1 MANIYWDGSPNY
13 TSGNDGIAYFFPH
26 WTVGGFAGSVAT
38 LKNPSRQASAHYV
51 IEGNKAAQLVSE
63 NDTAWHCDNWFYN
76 RRSLSYELVGWP
88 GNPPSKATLDTC
100 ARLMAKASQNYFKGA
115 KLVLGQ
121 NVMLHKM
128 VSATSCPGETDI
140 TYLIAKANEILGKGT
155 AASPTTPQ
163 PTPAPSKQLLD
174 VDGSWGPATTR
185 AVQKAL
191 CTYQDGIVSGQYYQD
206 IGSSPGLHRSSWQL
220 GTCGSD
226 MVAAL
231 QRKTGANPDRYF
243 GRKSILALQ
252 KYLGTTQDGVIS
264 MPSQAVMALQ
274 RRINQGKF

>member
-1 MANIYWDGSPNY
+1 MATVEQFINKAASQIGNNGTTYNMWYWGYIQPAWCAAFQSWVANQIGLSGFKSAAVSGIYAALPK
-13 TSGNDGIAYFFPH
+13 
-26 WTVGGFAGSVAT
+26 VAT
-38 LKNPSRQASAHYV
+38 RSLNNVKRGDLVCFNWDNRSATNWMDHIGVVEWVNPANGTFGT
-51 IEGNKAAQLVSE
+51 IEGNTDGGICKRCTRSISAGYFTAFVRPAYTDAQ
-63 NDTAWHCDNWFYN
+63 TIII
-76 RRSLSYELVGWP
+76 
-88 GNPPSKATLDTC
+88 PPNSNIVIPK
-100 ARLMAKASQNYFKGA
+100 
-115 KLVLGQ
+115 
-121 NVMLHKM
+121 
-128 VSATSCPGETDI
+128 
-140 TYLIAKANEILGKGT
+140 
-155 AASPTTPQ
+155 
-163 PTPAPSKQLLD
+163 LD